1 MKIFILDEEDNLIL
15 NQPEV
20 LLIKEFSDLWEPDR
34 NKCKD
39 DKTGKKRYRAT
50 NEFKFIYLVYD
61 WQSPYKEY
69 SEYERVVAAAAD
81 AGLAEASLKDPLL
94 KKACRKYI
102 DLQDTRLLSLLRSA
116 YGMTDKLKL
125 FYDTVDLTERDGE
138 TGKYVVDHKSAL
150 QALGSLG
157 KAIQSIK
164 DLEEDVKKDMEEKS
178 TIKGDAIKGIFDN

>member
-61 WQSPYKEY
+61 YN
-69 SEYERVVAAAAD
+69 
-81 AGLAEASLKDPLL
+81 G
-94 KKACRKYI
+94 RKNT
-102 DLQDTRLLSLLRSA
+102 TRI
-116 YGMTDKLKL
+116 YCM
-125 FYDTVDLTERDGE
+125 DGE
-138 TGKYVVDHKSAL
+138 E
-150 QALGSLG
+150 
-157 KAIQSIK
+157 I
-164 DLEEDVKKDMEEKS
+164 
-178 TIKGDAIKGIFDN
+178 